1 MNERGLVTTC
11 GDITVVTVTIPAAAT
26 LLSTLLGTLP
36 AGRTKENILEC
47 IVLGSVTAG
56 TSRGAFLFGG
66 SDALGY
72 CPEGIEKL
80 FPSHAAQVYL
90 KRPAAS
96 DVTAQ
101 VEVHWF
107 P

>member
-1 MNERGLVTTC
+1 MNERSKVTTC

-26 LLSTLLGTLP
+26 LLSSLLGTLP
-36 AGRTKENILEC
+36 TGRTKENILQC
-47 IVLGSVTAG
+47 IVLAQVTAG
-56 TSRGAFLFGG
+56 TNRGAFLFGG
-66 SDALGY
+66 STPIGY
-72 CPEGIEKL
+72 VAEGVEKL

-90 KRPAAS
+90 QRPAAA